1 VPARAAWRRWTHSAF
16 WNKALEC
23 AASLGAVDR
32 ALGLG
37 LAVSGFQ
44 AIIIGLAER
53 ACKTSFDDTSFQH
66 PTSFNFLRRVLM
78 ARVCQV
84 TGKGPMVGNNV
95 SHANNKTKRRFMP
108 NLQYRRFWVE
118 SENRWVRLR
127 ITSAG
132 LRLIDKKGIDAI
144 LVDLRA
150 RGEV

>member
-1 VPARAAWRRWTHSAF
+1 
-16 WNKALEC
+16 
-23 AASLGAVDR
+23 
-32 ALGLG
+32 
-37 LAVSGFQ
+37 
-44 AIIIGLAER
+44 
-53 ACKTSFDDTSFQH
+53 
-66 PTSFNFLRRVLM
+66 M

-118 SENRWVRLR
+118 AENRLVRLR
-127 ITSAG
+127 ITTAG